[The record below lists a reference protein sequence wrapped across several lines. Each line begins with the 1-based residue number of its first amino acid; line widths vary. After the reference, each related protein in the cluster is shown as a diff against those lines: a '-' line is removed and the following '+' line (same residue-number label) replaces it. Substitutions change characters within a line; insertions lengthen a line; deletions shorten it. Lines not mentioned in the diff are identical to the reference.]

1 MSCRVK
7 VDVIKIEVNDNQEIG
22 TDEFLFL
29 ITNKTNTLLEVREDV
44 PEGAVFPWTINVNK
58 NIIDTVETSSVVD
71 VLLFFDIREL
81 DPVFTDYTLSPELNL
96 SLISYPK
103 PLTIDVQRRVV
114 NLEESIDVTIFL
126 IITLEEAI

>member
-1 MSCRVK
+1 MK
-7 VDVIKIEVNDNQEIG
+7 
-22 TDEFLFL
+22 
-29 ITNKTNTLLEVREDV
+29 
-44 PEGAVFPWTINVNK
+44 
-58 NIIDTVETSSVVD
+58 
-71 VLLFFDIREL
+71 LFFDIREL

-126 IITLEEAI
+126 IITLEEPI